1 MCRDIDLLD
10 TMSETMGASC
20 SRPLDIMHVLTG
32 SPAKNILACHA
43 PAPGS
48 AYAPARGG
56 KAAEELSS
64 RDELRIHQEQMLI
77 LRNANLTQYDR
88 KRLVAAEADEAVLDE
103 KYGFLRTM
111 EELESEI
118 LELDDARGATT
129 EFASVCSRYKDMLI
143 KIYDDNKDSATRDFI
158 SGAGAS
164 KAAQQ
169 IAAENLASHDTARP
183 DDALSPTRPKQL
195 ELALSSISKRK
206 YVVRRIHAEH
216 LGWMG
221 EKAKVEEEESS
232 FWVQKGTLS
241 QDIDLF
247 RMWNKRAIGPRERV
261 RKLGKDGVCF
271 PVYQTARIGHMR

>member
-1 MCRDIDLLD
+1 MCREIDLLD

-20 SRPLDIMHVLTG
+20 SRPLNIMHVLTG
-32 SPAKNILACHA
+32 SPAKNILARHA

-56 KAAEELSS
+56 KAEDELSS
-64 RDELRIHQEQMLI
+64 RDELRIHQEQMLM
-77 LRNANLTQYDR
+77 LRNANLTHYER
-88 KRLVAAEADEAVLDE
+88 ERVVAAEVNEAVLDE

-143 KIYDDNKDSATRDFI
+143 KIYDDNKDSAPRG
-158 SGAGAS
+158 GAGAS
-164 KAAQQ
+164 KTARET
-169 IAAENLASHDTARP
+169 ENLASHNTARP
-183 DDALSPTRPKQL
+183 DDALSPTRQKQL

-221 EKAKVEEEESS
+221 EKTKVEEEESS
-232 FWVQKGTLS
+232 FWVKKGTQS

-261 RKLGKDGVCF
+261 RKLGNDGVCF
-271 PVYQTARIGHMR
+271 PVYQTSRIGHMR